1 MRTDHGE
8 EESFAAAAARV
19 GRYHEQQLLLLAD
32 RVREAL
38 HRLDAGDI
46 DVFEFDAL
54 VHQYKRAANELW
66 KTCSVGGQQ
75 LRRVAILLAEDDG
88 EPTDWWE
95 LAAPKRRR

>member
-1 MRTDHGE
+1 MRSDHGD
-8 EESFAAAAARV
+8 EESYAAAVARV
-19 GRYHEQQLLLLAD
+19 GRFHEQQLLLLTE

-38 HRLDAGDI
+38 HRLDGGEI

-66 KTCSVGGQQ
+66 KTCSVGGKQ
-75 LRRVAILLAEDDG
+75 LRRVARVIAEDDS

-95 LAAPKRRR
+95 LGASKRRR